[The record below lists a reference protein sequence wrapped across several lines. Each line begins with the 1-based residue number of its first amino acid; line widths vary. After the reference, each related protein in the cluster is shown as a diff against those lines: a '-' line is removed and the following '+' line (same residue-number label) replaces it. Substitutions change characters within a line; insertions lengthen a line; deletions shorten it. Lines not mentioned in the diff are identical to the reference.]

1 MLLLHFFVSSMLAA
15 FATELGEL
23 KTACSRLLV
32 LRGGVIFVFAISTL
46 QLHDFAGHQWNSF
59 LSLLNSR

>member
-1 MLLLHFFVSSMLAA
+1 MIAAGSDARETRSLHFFVSSMLAA

-32 LRGGVIFVFAISTL
+32 LRGGVVLVLAISTL
-46 QLHDFAGHQWNSF
+46 
-59 LSLLNSR
+59 